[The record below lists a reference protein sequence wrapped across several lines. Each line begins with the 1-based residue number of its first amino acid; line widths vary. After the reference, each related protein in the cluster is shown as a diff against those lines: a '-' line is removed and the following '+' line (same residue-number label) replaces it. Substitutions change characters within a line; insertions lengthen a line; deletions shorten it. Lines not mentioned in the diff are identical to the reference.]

1 MLNRSL
7 MKTASLS
14 DTANGTAKTVSI
26 ASGDIMK
33 KMGGDLKCSSHLYDM
48 GADVSSVAAR

>member
-1 MLNRSL
+1 